1 MDSLQFQKAEFED
14 PRPKCAACRKPMEG
28 SYFQLAGH
36 NICGTC
42 ADTVRRRQAHPQ
54 AQALLRGFLY
64 GLGAAVGCA
73 IVYAVITLATG
84 MSLALLSIAV
94 GYLVGRAV
102 RIGAGG
108 LGGRRCQILA
118 VALTYFAITISYAPV
133 IVKEMRESPKL
144 KTERVKAE
152 SVRTKVGPVTLA
164 AGIAAIS
171 AISLAAP
178 FLALAG
184 GAGGIIGLIIVF
196 LGLAQA
202 WRLTARDPRMLTGPY
217 AFAEGPPLIER
228 PAIG

>member
-14 PRPKCAACRKPMEG
+14 PRPKCAACRKPMG
-28 SYFQLAGH
+28 SSYFQLARH
-36 NICGTC
+36 NICEAC
-42 ADTVRRRQAHPQ
+42 AEAVEKRQARPQ
-54 AQALLRGFLY
+54 GPALLRGFLY
-64 GLGAAVGCA
+64 GMGAAVGCA
-73 IVYAVITLATG
+73 IVYAIVTFATG

-108 LGGRRCQILA
+108 VGGRRCQILA
-118 VALTYFAITISYAPV
+118 VALTYFAITMSYAPV
-133 IVKEMRESPKL
+133 IVKEMRDSPKL
-144 KTERVKAE
+144 KAERAKAE
-152 SVRTKVGPVTLA
+152 SVRTKVGPVTLV

-184 GAGGIIGLIIVF
+184 GASGIIGLIIVF

-202 WRLTARDPRMLTGPY
+202 WRLTARDRRVLTGPY
-217 AFAEGPPLIER
+217 TFQPEQAVG
-228 PAIG
+228 